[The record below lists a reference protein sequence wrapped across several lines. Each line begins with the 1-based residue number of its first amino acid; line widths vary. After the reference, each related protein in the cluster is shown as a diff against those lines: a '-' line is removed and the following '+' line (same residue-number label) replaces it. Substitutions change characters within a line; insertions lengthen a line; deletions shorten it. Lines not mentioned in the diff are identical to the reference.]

1 MRKASLG
8 TIFLTVF
15 LDLLGFGLVVP
26 FLPGVARAY
35 GASDS
40 VATLLGAGYSLMQF
54 LLIPFWGKL
63 SDRFGR
69 RPILLSSIAAIVV
82 GMMMLG
88 FAHSLAMLFAA
99 RLLQGAASAN
109 IAVAQAYI
117 ADVTPPDQRARGMG
131 IIGVAFGLGFIFGP
145 FVGGELGR
153 FALLGGPGALAA
165 FVAAGL
171 SSVNF
176 VLAWR
181 FLPESLP
188 PERRGRSERAASPIS
203 AERLRALK
211 ENPGAALAIGVQFLI
226 VLAFAGMEQTFRLFT
241 EDAFHMTVE
250 GTGRVLGFVGVVAAI
265 VQGASIRPLTRR
277 YGEAR
282 LVRAGV
288 VVQVAAFALLGATPR
303 FGANALLALFA
314 SAGLIALGN
323 GLSTPS
329 VSSYVS
335 RRSDSASQGAALG
348 ALQSAGALARVVGP
362 ATAGV
367 VYQLVGHAETYYFA
381 AVVMALAA
389 TLATAMQP
397 LEAAPVAVPDRAT
410 GT

>member
-54 LLIPFWGKL
+54 LLIPFWGRL

-82 GMMMLG
+82 GMAMLG

-117 ADVTPPDQRARGMG
+117 ADVTPPEQRARGMG

-153 FALLGGPGALAA
+153 FTILGGPGALAA

-171 SSVNF
+171 SALNF

-188 PERRGRSERAASPIS
+188 PERRGQSVRTASPLS
-203 AERLRALK
+203 VERLRALK
-211 ENPGAALAIGVQFLI
+211 DSPGAALAIGVQFFV

-241 EDAFHMTVE
+241 EDAFHMSVE
-250 GTGRVLGFVGVVAAI
+250 GTGRVLGFVGLVAAI
-265 VQGASIRPLTRR
+265 VQGGSIRPLTKRF
-277 YGEAR
+277 GEAR

-288 VVQVAAFALLGATPR
+288 VVQVVAFALLGASPR
-303 FGANALLALFA
+303 FGASALLALFVA
-314 SAGLIALGN
+314 AGLIALGN

-335 RRSDSASQGAALG
+335 RRSDAASQGAALG

-367 VYQLVGHAETYYFA
+367 VYQVVGHGQTYYVA
-381 AVVMALAA
+381 ALVMAAAALLAMG
-389 TLATAMQP
+389 MQP
-397 LEAAPVAVPDRAT
+397 IDAGAVAVGERAT